1 MNPVSHEPSGTAP
14 IDGDRIFQHSYLL
27 AVELRWG
34 PTMTN
39 SKTLRETCVA
49 QVEGARSAL
58 QEAGMCP
65 RSVDL
70 IIHAQ
75 CALLD
80 EAVLANVGDSVR
92 QIWINESLQA
102 RFCGHHRAGEI
113 LHEQMREVLRE
124 PAPDMHV
131 VTVFQR
137 VMMLGYLGGYRSLD
151 DEERMVL
158 KNRLDALAGPQLFP
172 VQPTWIDA
180 RGPVR
185 TFPSWLRSPL
195 LHLAIAGLGL
205 VAVWW
210 FLDRSLANL
219 VAEIATGGVGS

>member
-1 MNPVSHEPSGTAP
+1 MNSVSHEPSSTAR
-14 IDGDRIFQHSYLL
+14 INVDLIFQDTYLL
-27 AVELRWG
+27 VIELRHG
-34 PTMTN
+34 RTMTN
-39 SKTLRETCVA
+39 SKTLRETCIA

-58 QEAGMCP
+58 QEAGMSP

-80 EAVLANVGDSVR
+80 EAVFANVGDGVR

-137 VMMLGYLGGYRSLD
+137 VMMLGFLGGYRSLD
-151 DEERMVL
+151 DEERLVL
-158 KNRLDALAGPQLFP
+158 KNQLDALAGLRIEELG
-172 VQPTWIDA
+172 PTWIDA

-185 TFPSWLRSPL
+185 TFPWWLRSPL
-195 LHLAIAGLGL
+195 VHLAIAGLAL
-205 VAVWW
+205 FAVWW
-210 FLDRSLANL
+210 FLNRSLANMVDEL
-219 VAEIATGGVGS
+219 VRRGV

>member
-1 MNPVSHEPSGTAP
+1 MNSVSHEPSSTAR
-14 IDGDRIFQHSYLL
+14 INVDLIFQDTYLL
-27 AVELRWG
+27 VIELRHG
-34 PTMTN
+34 RAMTN
-39 SKTLRETCVA
+39 SKTLRETCIA

-58 QEAGMCP
+58 QEADMSP

-80 EAVLANVGDSVR
+80 EAVFANVGDGVR
-92 QIWINESLQA
+92 QIWITESLQA

-131 VTVFQR
+131 LTAFQR
-137 VMMLGYLGGYRSLD
+137 VMMLGFLGGYRSLD
-151 DEERMVL
+151 DEERLVL
-158 KNRLDALAGPQLFP
+158 KNQLDALAGLRIDELG
-172 VQPTWIDA
+172 PTWIDA

-185 TFPSWLRSPL
+185 TFPWWLRSPL
-195 LHLAIAGLGL
+195 VHLAIAGLTL
-205 VAVWW
+205 FAVWW
-210 FLDRSLANL
+210 FLNRSLANMVDEL
-219 VAEIATGGVGS
+219 ARRGV

>member
-14 IDGDRIFQHSYLL
+14 INVDLIFQDTYLL
-27 AVELRWG
+27 AVELNYG
-34 PTMTN
+34 CTMTN
-39 SKTLRETCVA
+39 SKTLRETCIA

-58 QEAGMCP
+58 QEAGMCR

-80 EAVLANVGDSVR
+80 EAVLANVGDGVR
-92 QIWINESLQA
+92 QIWITESLQA

-131 VTVFQR
+131 VTIFQR
-137 VMMLGYLGGYRSLD
+137 VMMLGFLGGYRAL
-151 DEERMVL
+151 DEEERIVL
-158 KNRLDALAGPQLFP
+158 KHQLDALAGPHLFP
-172 VQPTWIDA
+172 VRPTWIDA

-185 TFPSWLRSPL
+185 RFPWWLRSPL
-195 LHLAIAGLGL
+195 LHLAIAGLAL
-205 VAVWW
+205 VLVWW
-210 FLDRSLANL
+210 FLNRTLANMVDEL
-219 VAEIATGGVGS
+219 VVRGV

>member
-1 MNPVSHEPSGTAP
+1 MNSVSHEPSGTAP
-14 IDGDRIFQHSYLL
+14 INLDLIFQDTYLL
-27 AVELRWG
+27 VIELRHG
-34 PTMTN
+34 RTMTN
-39 SKTLRETCVA
+39 SKTLRETCIA

-58 QEAGMCP
+58 QEAGMSP

-80 EAVLANVGDSVR
+80 EAVFANVGDGVR
-92 QIWINESLQA
+92 QIWITESLQA

-131 VTVFQR
+131 LTAFQR
-137 VMMLGYLGGYRSLD
+137 VMMLGFLGGYRSLD
-151 DEERMVL
+151 DEDRVVL
-158 KNRLDALAGPQLFP
+158 KKQLDALAGLRIDELG
-172 VQPTWIDA
+172 PTWIDA

-185 TFPSWLRSPL
+185 TFPWWLRSPL
-195 LHLAIAGLGL
+195 VHLAIAGLTL
-205 VAVWW
+205 FAVWW
-210 FLDRSLANL
+210 FLNRSLANMVDEL
-219 VAEIATGGVGS
+219 ARRGV

>member
-1 MNPVSHEPSGTAP
+1 MNSVSHEPSSTAR
-14 IDGDRIFQHSYLL
+14 INVDLIFQDTYLL
-27 AVELRWG
+27 VIELRHG
-34 PTMTN
+34 RTMTN
-39 SKTLRETCVA
+39 SKTLRETCIA

-58 QEAGMCP
+58 QEAGMSP

-80 EAVLANVGDSVR
+80 EAVFANVGDGVR

-137 VMMLGYLGGYRSLD
+137 VMMLGFLGGYRSLD
-151 DEERMVL
+151 DEERLVL
-158 KNRLDALAGPQLFP
+158 KKQLDALAGLRIEELG
-172 VQPTWIDA
+172 PTWIDA

-185 TFPSWLRSPL
+185 TFPWWLRSPL
-195 LHLAIAGLGL
+195 VHLAIAGLAL
-205 VAVWW
+205 FAVWW
-210 FLDRSLANL
+210 FLNRSLANMVDEL
-219 VAEIATGGVGS
+219 VRRGV

>member
-14 IDGDRIFQHSYLL
+14 IDIDLIFQDSYLL
-27 AVELRWG
+27 AVELRRG
-34 PTMTN
+34 PAMTN
-39 SKTLRETCVA
+39 SKTLRETCIG

-58 QEAGMCP
+58 QEAGMSP

-80 EAVLANVGDSVR
+80 EFVLANVGDGVR

-131 VTVFQR
+131 LTVFQR
-137 VMMLGYLGGYRSLD
+137 VMMLGYLGGYRTLD
-151 DEERMVL
+151 DEERLVL
-158 KNRLDALAGPQLFP
+158 KQQLDALAGPRIEELGS
-172 VQPTWIDA
+172 TWVDA

-185 TFPSWLRSPL
+185 TFPWWLGSPL
-195 LHLAIAGLGL
+195 LYLAIAGLTL
-205 VAVWW
+205 VVVWW
-210 FLDRSLANL
+210 FLNRSLANMVDEL
-219 VAEIATGGVGS
+219 IVRGA

>member
-1 MNPVSHEPSGTAP
+1 MNSVSHEPSSTAR
-14 IDGDRIFQHSYLL
+14 INVDLIFQDTYLL
-27 AVELRWG
+27 VIELRHG
-34 PTMTN
+34 RTMTN
-39 SKTLRETCVA
+39 SKTLRETCIA

-58 QEAGMCP
+58 QEAGMSP

-80 EAVLANVGDSVR
+80 EAVFANVGDGVR

-137 VMMLGYLGGYRSLD
+137 VMMLGFLGGYRSLD
-151 DEERMVL
+151 DEERLVL
-158 KNRLDALAGPQLFP
+158 KKQLDALAGLRIEELG
-172 VQPTWIDA
+172 PTWIDA

-185 TFPSWLRSPL
+185 TFPWWLRSPL
-195 LHLAIAGLGL
+195 VHLAIAGLAL
-205 VAVWW
+205 FAVWW
-210 FLDRSLANL
+210 FLNRSLANMVDEL
-219 VAEIATGGVGS
+219 ARRGV

>member
-14 IDGDRIFQHSYLL
+14 IDVDLIFQDTYLL
-27 AVELRWG
+27 AIELRYG
-34 PTMTN
+34 STMTN
-39 SKTLRETCVA
+39 STTLRQTCIA

-131 VTVFQR
+131 VTIFQR
-137 VMMLGYLGGYRSLD
+137 VMMLGFLGGYRSLD
-151 DEERMVL
+151 EEERLVL
-158 KNRLDALAGPQLFP
+158 KSRLDALAGPHLFP
-172 VQPTWIDA
+172 VRPTWIDA

-185 TFPSWLRSPL
+185 TFPWWLRSPL
-195 LHLAIAGLGL
+195 LHLAIAGLAL
-205 VAVWW
+205 VVVWW
-210 FLDRSLANL
+210 FLNRTLANMVDEL
-219 VAEIATGGVGS
+219 VVMGV